1 MAKWVLDAGHGG
13 CDAGAV
19 GKNNRREADINLE
32 AAYEAMRLL
41 EKNGETVLLTRAS
54 DVYLSYKDRAKIAN
68 DWGAD
73 YFISFHMNSFVDP
86 LVTGTEVFIYE
97 KASKAEELASLIKA
111 EIVANLRSKDRGIK
125 EASYIELRETNM
137 PAVIIEAEFL
147 SNEEVEKNFDS
158 KKYGYMVA
166 KACLAFVDKVLIDIP
181 NTSRKIPTREGWRV
195 CVGYYKKYQ
204 DAEEEMKRL
213 QKMGIK
219 GVHLVPYPKE

>member
-1 MAKWVLDAGHGG
+1 LAKWVLDAGHGG